1 MPDYS
6 TILKF
11 TSAEDRSPLS
21 YVMRLHER
29 HVKGD
34 EYLPMYT
41 TKYAGNSSSLLTFS
55 YYSQVMQ
62 AYALEM
68 AIRTLRLSK
77 PYCMGSLYWQLNDVW
92 PVSSWATVD
101 YYGIYKAAH
110 YRIRQL
116 HNLLLIHVL
125 HSESSYKVYMV
136 NDHIQSI
143 SLYVEIKIMDFNG
156 SVYRNFS
163 LERTAQ
169 GFENAF
175 LMSFN

>member
-1 MPDYS
+1 
-6 TILKF
+6 
-11 TSAEDRSPLS
+11 
-21 YVMRLHER
+21 
-29 HVKGD
+29 
-34 EYLPMYT
+34 
-41 TKYAGNSSSLLTFS
+41 
-55 YYSQVMQ
+55 
-62 AYALEM
+62 
-68 AIRTLRLSK
+68 
-77 PYCMGSLYWQLNDVW
+77 MGSLYWQLNDVW

-156 SVYRNFS
+156 TVYRNFS